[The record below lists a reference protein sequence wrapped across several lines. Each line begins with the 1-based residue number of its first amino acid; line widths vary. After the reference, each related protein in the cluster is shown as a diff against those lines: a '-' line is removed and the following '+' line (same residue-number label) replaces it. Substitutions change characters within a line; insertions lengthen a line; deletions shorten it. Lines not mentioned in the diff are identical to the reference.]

1 MRAGWPPSLP
11 PSLPNCP
18 MLACQQIFGPL
29 PLARSSS
36 SSSSFL
42 PYMHL
47 PFSLHPFRKQF
58 RSLISLVF
66 LPEVGPTHSVAR
78 LSLRP
83 SELSPRKLWR
93 AGLPLCDGNEC
104 GMHTERH
111 VSSSNTYILSFLARI
126 QPSLQTRLLLLLSL
140 LPRLSVAAAPPHRS
154 APLLHDRDPAPK
166 FQKRTRHSALL
177 KRWDGR
183 RAPEPSQSRVHR
195 CFCSCL

>member
-1 MRAGWPPSLP
+1 MMRAGLPSKLSNVGLPADFWPSR
-11 PSLPNCP
+11 SF
-18 MLACQQIFGPL
+18 Q
-29 PLARSSS
+29 LARSSS

-47 PFSLHPFRKQF
+47 PVFSLHPFRKQF

-83 SELSPRKLWR
+83 SEAELSPRKLLR
-93 AGLPLCDGNEC
+93 AGLPFCDGNEC

-111 VSSSNTYILSFLARI
+111 VSSSNTYVLSFLASNP
-126 QPSLQTRLLLLLSL
+126 PSKLVYCFSSLSL
-140 LPRLSVAAAPPHRS
+140 SLPSTVRRRRS

-177 KRWDGR
+177 KRGDG
-183 RAPEPSQSRVHR
+183 EPPSPVS
-195 CFCSCL
+195 L